1 MVAVFIVTNPLQTWI
16 DVVLRQG
23 VKNFLT
29 LQVDIEFIGG
39 AWVGVAYASG
49 KNRWV
54 YLGKFGI
61 GYVGMTAVVW
71 GVTFQ
76 PNFFHERREVTA
88 AEVTVFFV
96 PGVAVYEIWLSGGP
110 SFL

>member
-1 MVAVFIVTNPLQTWI
+1 MLADFLVTNPLQTGI

-23 VKNFLT
+23 IENFLA

-54 YLGKFGI
+54 YFGKF
-61 GYVGMTAVVW
+61 
-71 GVTFQ
+71 
-76 PNFFHERREVTA
+76 
-88 AEVTVFFV
+88 
-96 PGVAVYEIWLSGGP
+96 
-110 SFL
+110 